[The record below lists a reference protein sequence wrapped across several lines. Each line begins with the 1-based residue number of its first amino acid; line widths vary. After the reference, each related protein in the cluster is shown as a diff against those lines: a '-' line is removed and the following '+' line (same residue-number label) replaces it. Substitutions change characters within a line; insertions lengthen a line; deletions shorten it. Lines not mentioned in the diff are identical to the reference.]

1 MNRLP
6 AYVIVLA
13 LLSGCPGVRMVPLRD
28 LTLRASAPLD
38 APLRT
43 GRRILIMP
51 FSDERGDTYAR
62 ATPTSHMPVVSLF
75 HSGEHYFYP
84 EQAGALRSQQDG
96 RGAVASGALDSA
108 MPDLIAGMMR
118 RMNLSPHVFTV
129 TDGGTYDYMLR
140 GRLRTSRYTIHTSV
154 ITGVL
159 LGLLGVPCYF
169 TNYQLEYEV
178 ELFTAADQAHPV
190 MKQTYRWG
198 GSRTGGLY
206 YNSPTAH
213 PLFTRSLE
221 DTLPQT
227 VRDVAVAL
235 ATSGTPPASPLS
247 NDHAAP

>member
-1 MNRLP
+1 
-6 AYVIVLA
+6 
-13 LLSGCPGVRMVPLRD
+13 MVPLRD
-28 LTLRASAPLD
+28 LSLRASPPLD

-51 FSDERGDTYAR
+51 FSDERGATYAR
-62 ATPTSHMPVVSLF
+62 ATATSHVPVVSLF
-75 HSGEHYFYP
+75 HSGQHYYYP
-84 EQAGALRSQQDG
+84 EQAGALHSVQDG
-96 RGAVASGALDSA
+96 RGQVASGALDSA

-129 TDGGTYDYMLR
+129 NDGGTYDYLLR
-140 GRLRTSRYTIHTSV
+140 GRLRTSRYAIHTSV

-178 ELFTAADQAHPV
+178 ELFSSVDQAHPL
-190 MKQTYRWG
+190 MKQTYRWS

-213 PLFTRSLE
+213 PLFTRGLE
-221 DTLPQT
+221 ETLPQT
-227 VRDVAVAL
+227 VRDVAIAL
-235 ATSGTPPASPLS
+235 ASSGTARALPMA
-247 NDHAAP
+247 NDPAAP